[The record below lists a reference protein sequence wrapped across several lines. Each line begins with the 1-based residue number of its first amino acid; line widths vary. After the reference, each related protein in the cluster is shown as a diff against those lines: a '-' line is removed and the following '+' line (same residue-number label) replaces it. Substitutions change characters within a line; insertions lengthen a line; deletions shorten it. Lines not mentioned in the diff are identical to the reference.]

1 MIFNPIYLAIG
12 HSNLPEDFYL
22 RAALV
27 ASIAMLVASPAA
39 AQEVILGRT
48 GSENVFVWKDSDA
61 QSEAFKLIQ
70 AGVHKSNPTLVFR
83 LLACMVPVGTKAVI
97 TDMGFASHT
106 ILVTSGEDAGCR
118 GVIVRED
125 VRK

>member
-1 MIFNPIYLAIG
+1 M
-12 HSNLPEDFYL
+12 

-27 ASIAMLVASPAA
+27 ASVAMMVASPAA
-39 AQEVILGRT
+39 AQEVTLGRS

-83 LLACMVPVGTKAVI
+83 LLSCMVPVGTKAVI

-106 ILVTSGEDAGCR
+106 ILVTSGDHSGCR
-118 GVIVRED
+118 GVIVAED
-125 VRK
+125 IRK

>member
-1 MIFNPIYLAIG
+1 M
-12 HSNLPEDFYL
+12 

-27 ASIAMLVASPAA
+27 ASIVMLVASPAA

-48 GSENVFVWKDSDA
+48 GSDNVFVWKDSDA

-83 LLACMVPVGTKAVI
+83 LLSCMVPVGTKAVI

-106 ILVTSGEDAGCR
+106 ILVTSGEQSGCR